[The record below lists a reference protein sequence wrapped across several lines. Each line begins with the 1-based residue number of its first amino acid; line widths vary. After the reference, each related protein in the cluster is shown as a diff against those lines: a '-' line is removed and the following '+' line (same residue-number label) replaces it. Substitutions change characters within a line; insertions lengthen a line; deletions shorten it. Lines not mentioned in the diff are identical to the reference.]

1 MTLPANT
8 SCRYEF
14 TAREDQRVWITF
26 LSYRLDTT
34 STNLHYGGP
43 HQQLEDQ
50 TNCLTLIDGQE
61 IVSRGCGSSAQP
73 RLCPRALVHVNASTG
88 IKPCRWQD
96 GESYISRSPRFT
108 IAQELGTG
116 TVLTPWSFAVR
127 YEFITVDRFSSLGI
141 KYSNT
146 EPPDSAEVQTY
157 DSENYPQ
164 LNSELEARPPLCYQL
179 LESSKGNGS
188 VCSPRNA
195 LLYGRGGSRHLRCLY
210 RFQVK

>member
-26 LSYRLDTT
+26 LSYRHD
-34 STNLHYGGP
+34 STGHP
-43 HQQLEDQ
+43 EADQ

-61 IVSRGCGSSAQP
+61 IVSRGCGPAAQP
-73 RLCPRALVHVNASTG
+73 RVCPRVLVHASNMSLSSATGGG

-108 IAQELGTG
+108 VAQELGTG
-116 TVLTPWSFAVR
+116 TVLSPWSFTLR
-127 YEFITVDRFSSLGI
+127 YEFITVDRFSSI
-141 KYSNT
+141 TKD
-146 EPPDSAEVQTY
+146 PPEASV
-157 DSENYPQ
+157 SETDDHPQ
-164 LNSELEARPPLCYQL
+164 LMSEVENRPPLCYQL

-210 RFQVK
+210 RFQVTGLVYRQCL